1 MVLSVTVMEF
11 EEGRPLLS
19 GRADEKD
26 HSSSSFAG
34 AGGIAVAGGAA
45 FAKSNID
52 LETEA

>member
-1 MVLSVTVMEF
+1 MVVSVIVIDF

-19 GRADEKD
+19 GRADEND

-34 AGGIAVAGGAA
+34 AGGIVVAGGAA